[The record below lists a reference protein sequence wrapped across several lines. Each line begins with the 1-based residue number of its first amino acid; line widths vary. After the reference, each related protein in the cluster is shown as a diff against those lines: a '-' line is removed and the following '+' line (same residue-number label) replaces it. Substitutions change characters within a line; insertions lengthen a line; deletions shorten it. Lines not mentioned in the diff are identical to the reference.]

1 MTGLH
6 SFSLAYG
13 GLVDS
18 ATPLLPSGQQGAP
31 VTAGWNEVTN
41 AADNNL
47 TTSISGAPVSL
58 PAVNPANGV
67 VAAPTGAA
75 DVVYA
80 RFLDSNGNVVAGGWI
95 KVDAASLGLTNSLT
109 GPNSRATFTPLS
121 LTLNPGSLASTLF
134 GDEPALAKFS
144 QIDVAVYAPGAQGAL
159 IDDYRFKTAVVSG
172 IDDTINQAGT
182 QTYNFKYGD
191 LQSAYFALGSNGA
204 PTAVSGWNNLTN
216 TSDTVFSPLNPAPA
230 TAAAAAGGA
239 PVGAA
244 TNLDYYLSFTD
255 SNGNVLSLRRQQSLR
270 GDRHRFRLAR
280 DGRLEQSRGRR
291 IVIQAAHLHAGLV
304 GDRRDPRQVSHLGRD
319 ASTDQPLRLQ
329 VRADDAPPGA
339 ARRVQAGG
347 ARFGQGRRQRP
358 ADVQR
363 PVFRV
368 G

>member
-1 MTGLH
+1 MNLYGYDTGPTGAPIQILHDVFKAAAVGSDTIDPVTGLH
-6 SFSLAYG
+6 NFSLAYG

-191 LQSAYFALGSNGA
+191 SAKC
-204 PTAVSGWNNLTN
+204 
-216 TSDTVFSPLNPAPA
+216 VFRARLE
-230 TAAAAAGGA
+230 
-239 PVGAA
+239 
-244 TNLDYYLSFTD
+244 
-255 SNGNVLSLRRQQSLR
+255 RRA
-270 GDRHRFRLAR
+270 DRRFRLEQFDQHKRHRVLAVKSGAR
-280 DGRLEQSRGRR
+280 HGRR
-291 IVIQAAHLHAGLV
+291 S
-304 GDRRDPRQVSHLGRD
+304 RWR
-319 ASTDQPLRLQ
+319 
-329 VRADDAPPGA
+329 APPSEP
-339 ARRVQAGG
+339 
-347 ARFGQGRRQRP
+347 RP
-358 ADVQR
+358 TSTITSAS
-363 PVFRV
+363 PTAMATS
-368 G
+368 